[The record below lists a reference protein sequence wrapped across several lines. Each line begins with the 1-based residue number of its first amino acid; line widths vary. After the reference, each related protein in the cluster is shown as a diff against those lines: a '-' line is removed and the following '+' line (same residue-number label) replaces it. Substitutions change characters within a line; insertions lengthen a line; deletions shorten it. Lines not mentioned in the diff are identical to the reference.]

1 MITAKNGEI
10 RANGSVAEL
19 LTDTAGIVSA
29 VKSALVNSGPRE
41 LAALDLIV
49 HTVSVGLAEDGE
61 VKEFSSVKVR
71 PWMK

>member
-10 RANGSVAEL
+10 RAEGSVREL

-29 VKSALVNSGPRE
+29 EKSALVNAGTPEKVAFDLLAS
-41 LAALDLIV
+41 AAL
-49 HTVSVGLAEDGE
+49 VGFGEEGE
-61 VKEFSSVKVR
+61 VKEFSAVGVA

>member
-10 RANGSVAEL
+10 LAEGSVREL

-29 VKSALVNSGPRE
+29 VKSALVNAGTPEMVAFDLLAR
-41 LAALDLIV
+41 AAL
-49 HTVSVGLAEDGE
+49 VGFGKEGE
-61 VKEFSSVKVR
+61 VKEFSAVEVA

>member
-29 VKSALVNSGPRE
+29 VKSALVNAGTPEMDALNLLAR
-41 LAALDLIV
+41 AAL
-49 HTVSVGLAEDGE
+49 VGLGKEGE
-61 VKEFSSVKVR
+61 VKEFSAVEVA

>member
-29 VKSALVNSGPRE
+29 VKSALINSGTRE
-41 LAALDLIV
+41 LDALNLVI

-61 VKEFSSVKVR
+61 VKEFSSVKVK

>member
-29 VKSALVNSGPRE
+29 VKSALVNSGTPE
-41 LAALDLIV
+41 MSALNLVIRA
-49 HTVSVGLAEDGE
+49 VSVGLAEDGE
-61 VKEFSSVKVR
+61 VREFSSVEVR
-71 PWMK
+71 PWTK

>member
-10 RANGSVAEL
+10 RAEGSVAEL

-29 VKSALVNSGPRE
+29 VKSALVNAGTPE
-41 LAALDLIV
+41 MVALDLIV
-49 HTVSVGLAEDGE
+49 HTVSVGLTEDGE
-61 VKEFSSVKVR
+61 VKEFSSVEVK

>member
-19 LTDTAGIVSA
+19 LTDTAGIVSS
-29 VKSALVNSGPRE
+29 VKSALINSGTRE

-49 HTVSVGLAEDGE
+49 RTVSVGLTKDGE
-61 VKEFSSVKVR
+61 VKEFSSVKVK

>member
-10 RANGSVAEL
+10 RADGSVAEL

-29 VKSALVNSGPRE
+29 VKSALVNAGTPE
-41 LAALDLIV
+41 LAALNLVIRAV
-49 HTVSVGLAEDGE
+49 GVGLTEDGE

>member
-10 RANGSVAEL
+10 RAEGSVAEL

-29 VKSALVNSGPRE
+29 VKSVLVNSGTRE

-49 HTVSVGLAEDGE
+49 HTVSVGLTKDGE
-61 VKEFSSVKVR
+61 VKEFSSVKVK

>member
-29 VKSALVNSGPRE
+29 VKSALVNAGTPE
-41 LAALDLIV
+41 LAALNLVI
-49 HTVSVGLAEDGE
+49 HTVNIGLAEDGE
-61 VKEFSSVKVR
+61 VKEFSSVKVK

>member
-29 VKSALVNSGPRE
+29 VKSALVNSGTRE

>member
-19 LTDTAGIVSA
+19 LTDTAGIVGA
-29 VKSALVNSGPRE
+29 VKSALVNAGTPE
-41 LAALDLIV
+41 LAALNLVI

-61 VKEFSSVKVR
+61 VKEFSSVKVN

>member
-29 VKSALVNSGPRE
+29 VKSALVNAGTPKM
-41 LAALDLIV
+41 AALNLVI

-61 VKEFSSVKVR
+61 VKEFSSVKVN

>member
-29 VKSALVNSGPRE
+29 VKSALVNSGTRE
-41 LAALDLIV
+41 LDTLDLIV
-49 HTVSVGLAEDGE
+49 HTVSVGLTEDGE
-61 VKEFSSVKVR
+61 VKEFSSVKVK

>member
-29 VKSALVNSGPRE
+29 VKSALINSGARE

-49 HTVSVGLAEDGE
+49 HTVSVGLTEDGE
-61 VKEFSSVKVR
+61 VKEFSSVKVK

>member
-10 RANGSVAEL
+10 RAQGSVREL

-29 VKSALVNSGPRE
+29 VKSALVNSGTRE
-41 LAALDLIV
+41 LTALDLIA
-49 HTVSVGLAEDGE
+49 HIVSVGLTEDGE
-61 VKEFSSVKVR
+61 VKEFSSVKVK

>member
-10 RANGSVAEL
+10 HAEGSVREL

-29 VKSALVNSGPRE
+29 EKSALVNAGTPE
-41 LAALDLIV
+41 LAALNLVI

-61 VKEFSSVKVR
+61 VKEFSSVKVK

>member
-29 VKSALVNSGPRE
+29 VKSALINSGARE

-49 HTVSVGLAEDGE
+49 HTVSVGLTKDGE
-61 VKEFSSVKVR
+61 VKEFSSVEVA